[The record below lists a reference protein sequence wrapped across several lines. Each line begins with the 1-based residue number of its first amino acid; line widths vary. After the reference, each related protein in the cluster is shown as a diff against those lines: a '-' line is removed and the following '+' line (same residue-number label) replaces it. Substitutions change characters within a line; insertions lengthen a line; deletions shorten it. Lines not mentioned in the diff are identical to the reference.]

1 MDVYEGIEVI
11 KDDEEPKN
19 DEENWNV
26 FGVYA
31 IKKEMMENTLA
42 FSL

>member
-1 MDVYEGIEVI
+1 MNVYERIEVI

-19 DEENWNV
+19 DGENWNV

-31 IKKEMMENTLA
+31 IKKEMMENALV